1 MNSDFQHKYQDFIS
15 SLNSINNIP
24 SNEIVNDISCN
35 VECSSLE
42 LSTKDVA
49 GNFVTEAV
57 ANAINN
63 LESKVNDN
71 VDNSIGEVNDLN
83 KDNEIINKIDSVVD
97 SEEAQELLQE
107 LQSNQQM
114 INTKNLLDR
123 ELFDKMEDMEINE
136 MDEQLISIEWTEN
149 NQITD
154 NFIEEDKTSNDI
166 EIERDNKSIE
176 YEFNRIIK
184 QPELTPVE
192 KENKNKLE
200 NYYNEAMEKLMQS
213 KNNDYIKYLNEV
225 DPTALLKEPVNKQLI
240 QTQQM
245 YQDQQIQQLNQMS
258 QVNNQY
264 FQNNNEKNEMFSP
277 TKINAVEK
285 TRQEAEEE
293 LRMKR
298 QVEIEKRMR
307 IDEENKKQKQLEKKM
322 KINLGGMNDA
332 LEILK
337 KICNYIQK
345 FIIDE
350 NYFTWVNN
358 NFYWDM
364 DKIKDE
370 LSNNKF
376 KLPSNVSIGIIYKNF
391 EYSSTHKLA
400 NKWNNILVN
409 NNVPKQ
415 MILQDDNKILKIC
428 LENFNKVDKFTKTI
442 GSSTYRFF
450 KRNVPLFKPK
460 MTVQIFLYAQIKHTE
475 S

>member
-15 SLNSINNIP
+15 SLNSINNIT
-24 SNEIVNDISCN
+24 SNEIVNDTSCN

-49 GNFVTEAV
+49 GNFVIEAV
-57 ANAINN
+57 TNAINN
-63 LESKVNDN
+63 LESKATVNNKNTDDN
-71 VDNSIGEVNDLN
+71 ID
-83 KDNEIINKIDSVVD
+83 KIDPVVD

-107 LQSNQQM
+107 LQSNQEM
-114 INTKNLLDR
+114 VNTKNLLDR

-184 QPELTPVE
+184 QPELTLVE

-213 KNNDYIKYLNEV
+213 KNNDYMKYLNEV
-225 DPTALLKEPVNKQLI
+225 DPTAFLKEPVNKQLI
-240 QTQQM
+240 QNQQM
-245 YQDQQIQQLNQMS
+245 YQDQQMQQLNQMS
-258 QVNNQY
+258 QMNQMNNQY
-264 FQNNNEKNEMFSP
+264 EQNNNNELFSP
-277 TKINAVEK
+277 TKVNAVEK
-285 TRQEAEEE
+285 ARQEAEEE

-337 KICNYIQK
+337 KVCNYIQK

-364 DKIKDE
+364 DKIKDA

-376 KLPSNVSIGIIYKNF
+376 NLPSNVSIGIIYKNF

-400 NKWNNILVN
+400 KKWNNIIVN
-409 NNVPKQ
+409 NNNPRQ
-415 MILQDDNKILKIC
+415 MILQDDNKMLKIC

-442 GSSTYRFF
+442 GSSSYRFF
-450 KRNVPLFKPK
+450 KRNVSLFKPK
-460 MTVQIFLYAQIKHTE
+460 MTVQIFFYAQIKHTE
-475 S
+475 N